1 VVTITTNIRSPYGG
15 DGADQMM
22 VLVLVVLWLGWLFP
36 DGSIGQR
43 LAFWFVTLQLILSY
57 GVAGIAKL
65 ISPKWWS
72 GSGLTD
78 IFSTYSYGSPHLSRI
93 ANRSQGVMLAMSW
106 SIIMFEVSFGS
117 VLFAPMQV
125 AMLLF
130 CVGVMFHFGT
140 AMLMSLNTFLFA
152 FLAAYPLAWYCVAG
166 N

>member
-1 VVTITTNIRSPYGG
+1 
-15 DGADQMM
+15 
-22 VLVLVVLWLGWLFP
+22 
-36 DGSIGQR
+36 
-43 LAFWFVTLQLILSY
+43 
-57 GVAGIAKL
+57 
-65 ISPKWWS
+65 
-72 GSGLTD
+72 
-78 IFSTYSYGSPHLSRI
+78 
-93 ANRSQGVMLAMSW
+93 
-106 SIIMFEVSFGS
+106 MFEVSFGS